1 MITVTLKNGKKI
13 IEKKSYDELRDKES
27 HKLAIDRALVDFDVI
42 SMRKS
47 SFQTLTLSQDGR
59 VIKRVW

>member
-59 VIKRVW
+59 VIKRV

>member
-47 SFQTLTLSQDGR
+47 TYETLTLSQDGR
-59 VIKRVW
+59 VIKRV

>member
-13 IEKKSYDELRDKES
+13 IEKKSYDELRDKEN

-42 SMRKS
+42 LMKKS
-47 SFQTLTLSQDGR
+47 SFETLTLSQDGR
-59 VIKRVW
+59 VIKRV

>member
-13 IEKKSYDELRDKES
+13 VEKKSYDELRDKES

-59 VIKRVW
+59 VIKRV

>member
-13 IEKKSYDELRDKES
+13 IEKKSYDELRDKEN

-47 SFQTLTLSQDGR
+47 AYETLTLSQDGR
-59 VIKRVW
+59 VIKRV

>member
-13 IEKKSYDELRDKES
+13 IEKKSYDELRDKEN

-47 SFQTLTLSQDGR
+47 SFETLTLSQDGR
-59 VIKRVW
+59 VIKRV

>member
-13 IEKKSYDELRDKES
+13 VEKKSYDELRDKES

-47 SFQTLTLSQDGR
+47 SFETLTLSQDGR
-59 VIKRVW
+59 VIKRV

>member
-13 IEKKSYDELRDKES
+13 IEKKSYDELRDKEN

-59 VIKRVW
+59 VIKQV

>member
-13 IEKKSYDELRDKES
+13 IEKKSYDELRDKEN

-47 SFQTLTLSQDGR
+47 TYETLTLSQDGR
-59 VIKRVW
+59 VIKRV

>member
-1 MITVTLKNGKKI
+1 MITVTLKNGKRI
-13 IEKKSYDELRDKES
+13 IEKKSYDELRDKEN

-47 SFQTLTLSQDGR
+47 TYETLTLSQDGR
-59 VIKRVW
+59 VIKRV

>member
-13 IEKKSYDELRDKES
+13 IEKKSYDELRDKEN

-47 SFQTLTLSQDGR
+47 TYETLTLSQDGR
-59 VIKRVW
+59 VIKQV